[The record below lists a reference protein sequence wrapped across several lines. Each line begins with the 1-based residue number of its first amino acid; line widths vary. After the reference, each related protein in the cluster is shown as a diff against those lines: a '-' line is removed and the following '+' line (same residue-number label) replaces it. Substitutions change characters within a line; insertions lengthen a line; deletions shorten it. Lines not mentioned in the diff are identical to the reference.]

1 MDGPDPHAVD
11 LVRREAQPLAGLHDL
26 DLLIDQI
33 GRSRLVLLG
42 EATHGTHEFYAFR
55 AALTLR
61 LVRDRGFDAVAVEAD
76 WPAAWRASRWVRGSH
91 ADAGADA
98 ALAGFERFPRWMWR
112 NAEVVSFLED
122 LRHYNEGM
130 VPSRRVGFHGIDLYS
145 LRESMHAVLH
155 YLDTVDPAAAQRARA
170 RYACFDDL
178 AHEPQAYGHAV
189 SFGLRGDCE
198 REVVA
203 QLAELLRAQG
213 SRLDAEGRTAHD
225 DEQLFY
231 AQQNARVVRN
241 AETYYRAMFSSRH
254 ESWNVRDQH
263 MAQTLRELDHHLS
276 ERRGRPARMV
286 VWAHNSHLGDARATD
301 VSRQGQLNLGQL
313 VREDWPED
321 ESFILGF
328 TTHTGTVAAAH
339 DWDMDVEHKRVKPS
353 RADSIEGL
361 MHATGHEHC
370 LVPIRHGSAQLRAVL
385 AQPLLERAIGVIY
398 RPDTERLSHYFEAS
412 VSRQFDALVHW
423 DVTRAVRPLDVEH
436 PWEHAEET
444 ETYPS
449 GL

>member
-1 MDGPDPHAVD
+1 MDHHPDPHAVD
-11 LVRREAQPLAGLHDL
+11 LVRREAQRLAGLTDL
-26 DLLIDQI
+26 EPVLAQI
-33 GRSRLVLLG
+33 GSARLVLLG
-42 EATHGTHEFYAFR
+42 EATHGTHEFYAYR

-61 LVRDRGFDAVAVEAD
+61 LVREHGFDAVAVEAD
-76 WPAAWRASRWVRGSH
+76 WPAALRASRWVRGSDD
-91 ADAGADA
+91 DANVVA

-112 NAEVVSFLED
+112 NAEVAEFLHE
-122 LRHYNEGM
+122 LRVHNAGLRA
-130 VPSRRVGFHGIDLYS
+130 SQRVGFHGIDLYS

-155 YLDTVDPAAAQRARA
+155 YLDRVDPEAAQRARA

-189 SFGLRGDCE
+189 SFGLREDCE

-203 QLAELLRAQG
+203 QLGELLRGQADHLAQG
-213 SRLDAEGRTAHD
+213 SSAHD
-225 DEQLFY
+225 PEQLFY

-241 AETYYRAMFSSRH
+241 AETYYRAMFTGRH

-276 ERRGRPARMV
+276 ERRGRPARIV

-301 VSRQGQLNLGQL
+301 VGGDGQLNLGQL
-313 VREDWPED
+313 VREDWPAHD
-321 ESFILGF
+321 SFILGF
-328 TTHTGTVAAAH
+328 TTHTGRVAAAD
-339 DWDMDVEHKRVKPS
+339 DWDQPVQHKRVQAS
-353 RADSIEGL
+353 RPDSIEGL
-361 MHATGHEHC
+361 MHAACPRRC
-370 LVPIRHGSAQLRAVL
+370 LLPLRGGSAQLRAVL

-398 RPDTERLSHYFEAS
+398 RPDTERWSHYFHAS
-412 VSRQFDALVHW
+412 VSRQFDALVHF
-423 DVTRAVRPLDVEH
+423 DTTRAVLPLEVEQ
-436 PWEHAEET
+436 PWEHAEEA